1 MTIEERLTN
10 LENLVY
16 ALIKR
21 VDNDKFYNEADKSGI
36 RQTEGQH
43 LEMINDNSND
53 VSDVRTAIEEVYEML
68 NEGE

>member
-36 RQTEGQH
+36 RQTESQH

>member
-16 ALIKR
+16 SLIKR

-36 RQTEGQH
+36 RQTESQH

>member
-1 MTIEERLTN
+1 MTTEERLTN

-16 ALIKR
+16 SLIKR
-21 VDNDKFYNEADKSGI
+21 VDNDKFYNEADKGGI

>member
-1 MTIEERLTN
+1 MTTEERLTN

-16 ALIKR
+16 SLIKK
-21 VDNDKFYNEADKSGI
+21 VDNDKFYNEADKGGI
-36 RQTEGQH
+36 RQTESQH